1 MHPLM
6 IALTASAGLG
16 AMIGLV
22 RQWDQ
27 RSGSAQPGEYAGV
40 RTFTLWSLLGCVGAF
55 LSDGFSVAILPVVL
69 VAVGVHFVV
78 SRPPSASGGT
88 GATTFAAALLTV
100 LVGALVYWQQHQE
113 AVLVSALMAVLLGL
127 KNPIHDWTRKF
138 TSTDIRSTLQFVAV
152 TGVILPLV
160 PDRAYGPFDGFNPHS
175 TWMMVVLISGIGFVG
190 YVLMRLFDE
199 RAGIT
204 LTSLLGGVASS
215 TATTLAFSRRS
226 RDDSA
231 HSEAYAL
238 AVAIACTIM
247 IPRVLVIIGLLNRD
261 LAAKLLLPFGCLA
274 LPGILYAAWSWRRQ
288 RRATAEE
295 SASPALQN
303 PLSLMMALKFGLLYA
318 LTSFLVKAAAQ
329 SGQLQSS
336 LLPLAFVSGL
346 TDLDAISL
354 SVARTSGTAALAS
367 DLAARAVVIAAIAN
381 SLLKTVFA
389 VSLGSP
395 RLRKHVSVLMALT
408 VAAGMVGF
416 FLIGDTPPAVAP
428 ATP

>member
-6 IALTASAGLG
+6 IALIASAGLG

-27 RSGSAQPGEYAGV
+27 RSGTAQPGEYAGV

-55 LSDGFSVAILPVVL
+55 LSDGFSAALLPVVL
-69 VAVGVHFVV
+69 VAVGVHFVL
-78 SRPPSASGGT
+78 SRPPSAAGGT
-88 GATTFAAALLTV
+88 GTTTFAAALLTV
-100 LVGALVYWQQHQE
+100 LVGALVYWKQHQE

-127 KNPIHDWTRKF
+127 KTPIHDWTRKF
-138 TSTDIRSTLQFVAV
+138 TPTDIRSTLQFVAV

-175 TWMMVVLISGIGFVG
+175 TWMMVVLISGIGFIG

-226 RDDSA
+226 REDSTR
-231 HSEAYAL
+231 SEAYAL
-238 AVAIACTIM
+238 AVGIACTIM
-247 IPRVLVIIGLLNRD
+247 LPRVLVIIGLINRD
-261 LAAKLLLPFGCLA
+261 LAMRLLLPFGCMA
-274 LPGILYAAWSWRRQ
+274 LPGILYAVWNWRRQ
-288 RRATAEE
+288 RRVSPEE
-295 SASPALQN
+295 SPSPPLQN
-303 PLSLMMALKFGLLYA
+303 PLSLMMAVKFGLLYTA
-318 LTSFLVKAAAQ
+318 ISFLVKAAAH
-329 SGQLQSS
+329 SGHLQSS
-336 LLPLAFVSGL
+336 LLPLSFVSGL

-354 SVARTSGTAALAS
+354 SVAKNAGAATIVS
-367 DLAARAVVIAAIAN
+367 DLAVRAIVTAAIAN
-381 SLLKTVFA
+381 SLLKTVLA

-395 RLRKHVSVLMALT
+395 VLRKHVTVLMALT
-408 VAAGMVGF
+408 VAAGVAGF
-416 FLIGDTPPAVAP
+416 YLIGDAPPAGAP
-428 ATP
+428 AAP